1 MLPSAPFSSL
11 TIMQSTRLSVKTTD
25 GDAAATCPR
34 CGSSEIIFTRYKE
47 GPHWGK
53 IKCLDCGR
61 TAYAKTP
68 WTLARASRFTMPYGK
83 HQGRQLGDLVET
95 EDGLSYV
102 RWLATRD
109 AGNPSIAVI
118 IMLEHVEMKMMST

>member
-1 MLPSAPFSSL
+1 
-11 TIMQSTRLSVKTTD
+11 MQSTRSSVKTTD
-25 GDAAATCPR
+25 GDTAATCPR

-83 HQGRQLGDLVET
+83 HQGQKLADLTGT

-102 RWLATRD
+102 RWLA
-109 AGNPSIAVI
+109 ANVKGNVGIAAS
-118 IMLEHVEMKMMST
+118 IMLEHVEMTRMSK